1 MRPPLKPPL
10 PHVVDPGGL
19 APEVVITRSGAKAVR
34 DTLTGELMHPV
45 VGPLIEAERLYVG
58 PSRLRERLVE
68 GSGSKDPLVLLDVG
82 LGAGSNAIA
91 AFSAAA
97 AAPPGA
103 RPLRIVSF
111 DRSVEALALALEDE
125 HAGAFGF
132 EGEAL
137 AAGRAVLKQGF
148 STSAHTQWE
157 LVKGELLDTLAAQT
171 IEADLVYWDP
181 FSSGVNPALWTVHAF
196 GLLRRLCRGGVTVHT
211 YGGATST
218 RAALLL
224 AGFSVGEGELLG
236 EVKASGKGKRGTV
249 AALDARDLSRP
260 LDRRWL
266 ERLERSSAPLPSDA
280 PSDAIAQIHGCPQFS
295 Q

>member
-1 MRPPLKPPL
+1 VKPPL
-10 PHVVDPGGL
+10 PQPVDPGTL
-19 APEVVITRSGAKAVR
+19 APEVVITRSGAKAIR
-34 DTLTGELMHPV
+34 DKLTGELMHPV

-58 PSRLRERLVE
+58 PSRLRERLVD
-68 GSGSKDPLVLLDVG
+68 GAKDPLVLLDVG

-111 DRSVEALALALEDE
+111 DRSLDALALALDDE
-125 HAGAFGF
+125 HARAFGF

-137 AAGRAVLKQGF
+137 TAGRALLRDGVHV
-148 STSAHTQWE
+148 SAHTRWE
-157 LVKGELLDTLAAQT
+157 LVEGELLETLSAQK
-171 IEADLVYWDP
+171 IEADVVYWDP

-196 GLLRRLCRGGVTVHT
+196 ELLRPLCRGGVTVHT

-224 AGFSVGEGELLG
+224 AGFCVGEGELLG

-249 AALDARDLSRP
+249 AALDPRDLLRP

-266 ERLERSSAPLPSDA
+266 ERLARSSAPLPSDA
-280 PSDAIAQIHGCPQFS
+280 PSDALARIHGCSQFS
-295 Q
+295 ESS